1 MEFEVLA
8 SEGRAE
14 RVAFWRET
22 AERILTEGGC
32 APHVERFVLTDT
44 PGRVPGYEAW
54 GGTMESVALAIPRIL
69 PRATILLDVVESDK
83 LLQGNEGQ
91 KAIVAAAIV
100 REEGFHARD
109 YATISRLP
117 RERWAEH
124 VDTENT
130 LRNTHGLHSL
140 LEMRVLEDHL
150 KHVPGE
156 EEWFLAHYKV
166 PWARYTW
173 NDLRNRMLVFRK
185 RHTDLAWT
193 EANAGMLQEKLFRF
207 AETFAILQER
217 LPQNPDVLAI
227 VRFAEWNRVKDA
239 LAAFLA
245 IYEREFR
252 ALPEDGTALAGPPLS
267 GRVQEEVLTPWLQK
281 LAAKE

>member
-8 SEGRAE
+8 SQGRSD

-22 AERILTEGGC
+22 TERVLLGGFEAHVGRVILT
-32 APHVERFVLTDT
+32 DD
-44 PGRVPGYEAW
+44 PGRVPGLESW
-54 GGTMESVALAIPRIL
+54 GSEMESVALAIPKIA
-69 PRATILLDVVESDK
+69 PQGTMLLDVVESDK

-91 KAIVAAAIV
+91 KAAVAAAIV

-109 YATISRLP
+109 YALISRLP

-124 VDTENT
+124 VDSEGI
-130 LRNTHGLHSL
+130 LQNTHGLQSL

-156 EEWFLAHYKV
+156 EEWFLVHYKV
-166 PWARYTW
+166 PWAKHVW
-173 NDLRNRMLVFRK
+173 NQLRNRMLVFRK

-193 EANAGMLQEKLFRF
+193 EANVGALQNDFFRF
-207 AETFAILQER
+207 TETFAVLQER
-217 LPQNPDVLAI
+217 LPQNPDVVSI
-227 VRFAEWNRVKDA
+227 TRFAEWNRVKDA
-239 LAAFLA
+239 AAAFRA
-245 IYEREFR
+245 IYEQGFR
-252 ALPEDGTALAGPPLS
+252 TLPEDGTALSGAPLS

-281 LAAKE
+281 LASKE